1 MKKTKIICTI
11 GPASCEKETLRQM
24 IEKGMDV
31 ARINLAHADHSFCE
45 KVINNIRE
53 LNQEMDNNIAIM
65 LDIAGPDLRVGRF
78 KDGSAKLEANSI
90 IRIVTEDIIG
100 DKAAFTTNYKDLY
113 NDVRPDDKILLDDGL
128 IELIVL
134 SIDGSD
140 ILCRVGNEGIIQD
153 HKGVNV
159 PNCKL
164 NIDFL
169 SPKDREDIDYALKM
183 GVDYLAI
190 SFVRSSLDVL
200 EVNDLLIEKNNDHVN
215 IITKIETVNAVEE
228 IDDIIRLSDGIM
240 IARGD
245 LGVEVP
251 LEKIPSIQKDIIE
264 KCYLNN
270 KISIVATEM
279 LASMQLNKRPTR
291 AEVSDVANAVL
302 DGADAVMLSGETTI
316 GHYPVETVDVM
327 SRIIESTEEDINY
340 LELLDKAMEIEKQ
353 DITTAIAY
361 SVVDSAIRLRPKCI
375 VVSTRT
381 GYTARKISRFR
392 PNCPII
398 AMSPNPDTIT
408 GLALNWG
415 VYPVLVNEYQSTDEI
430 INNSKQIA
438 HKMMG
443 LEPGDIIIVTG
454 EFPISTVKHTNFMKI
469 EQI

>member
-1 MKKTKIICTI
+1 MTFFHQK
-11 GPASCEKETLRQM
+11 
-24 IEKGMDV
+24 IEKH
-31 ARINLAHADHSFCE
+31 RL
-45 KVINNIRE
+45 
-53 LNQEMDNNIAIM
+53 
-65 LDIAGPDLRVGRF
+65 RF
-78 KDGSAKLEANSI
+78 KNGC
-90 IRIVTEDIIG
+90 R
-100 DKAAFTTNYKDLY
+100 
-113 NDVRPDDKILLDDGL
+113 LL
-128 IELIVL
+128 
-134 SIDGSD
+134 SY
-140 ILCRVGNEGIIQD
+140 
-153 HKGVNV
+153 
-159 PNCKL
+159 
-164 NIDFL
+164 F
-169 SPKDREDIDYALKM
+169 
-183 GVDYLAI
+183 
-190 SFVRSSLDVL
+190 FVRSSLDVL

-398 AMSPNPDTIT
+398 AMSPNLIQL
-408 GLALNWG
+408 LA
-415 VYPVLVNEYQSTDEI
+415 
-430 INNSKQIA
+430 
-438 HKMMG
+438 
-443 LEPGDIIIVTG
+443 
-454 EFPISTVKHTNFMKI
+454 
-469 EQI
+469 